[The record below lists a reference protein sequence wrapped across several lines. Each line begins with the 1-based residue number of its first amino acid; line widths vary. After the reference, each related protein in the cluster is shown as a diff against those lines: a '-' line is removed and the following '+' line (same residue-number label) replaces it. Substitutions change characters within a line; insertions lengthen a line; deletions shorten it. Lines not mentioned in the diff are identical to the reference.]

1 MFATR
6 LTRLNPGMRGALYY
20 LVYWGTGG
28 LYMPFV
34 NVHFR
39 HLGFSGSQISM
50 LSVLFPIAALL
61 VAPPLTS
68 LADRRTWR
76 VRMLTLSLVIVGFV
90 LISLAFPTQFWPALL
105 LMAALAASRCLVAP
119 IGDSL
124 VLRMAA
130 RHNVAYG
137 KLRLWGSFSFALIAM
152 IFGAVW
158 EQIGFAP
165 MFIIAGLLCLPPAFT
180 ASLLEEV
187 PTPPRQASEPVSI
200 NWIWRDFGLMT
211 ILTASFLIGGALN
224 MAVNFEGVY
233 MDVLGGSEVY
243 VGLIFAIS
251 AFSEMPAMFLGET
264 LVRRLGSTQTLLLSY
279 GLMFVGYLGYTFA
292 TAPWML
298 LVLAIFKGMG
308 FGLYFTST
316 VRLLDARVSPAQAA
330 TIQGVMNATSGG
342 LAPLIAGPISGL
354 IFDGLGP
361 HTLYLTATILIAIAA
376 AVLLSGSWRSQ
387 RQQSS

>member
-1 MFATR
+1 MFASR
-6 LTRLNPGMRGALYY
+6 LARLSPGMRGALYY
-20 LVYWGTGG
+20 LVYWGVAG

-39 HLGFSGSQISM
+39 HLGFSGSQIGII
-50 LSVLFPIAALL
+50 SVLFPITALL

-76 VRMLTLSLVIVGFV
+76 VRMLTFSLLIVGFV
-90 LISLAFPTQFWPALL
+90 LVALAFPTQFWPALL
-105 LMAALAASRCLVAP
+105 LMACLAVARCLVAP

-152 IFGAVW
+152 ICGAIW
-158 EQIGFAP
+158 EQVGFAP
-165 MFIIAGLLCLPPAFT
+165 MFIIAGLLCLPTALT

-187 PTPPRQASEPVSI
+187 PTPPRQAAEPESI

-211 ILTASFLIGGALN
+211 ILGASFLIGGALN
-224 MAVNFEGVY
+224 MAVSFEGVY
-233 MDVLGGSEVY
+233 MDVLGGSEFY
-243 VGLIFAIS
+243 IGLIFAIS

-264 LVRRLGSTQTLLLSY
+264 LVRRFGSTQTLLLSY

-316 VRLLDARVSPAQAA
+316 VRLLDARVSPSQAA
-330 TIQGVMNATSGG
+330 TIQGVMNASSGG
-342 LAPLIAGPISGL
+342 LAPLIAGPISGVIFDRLGPQTLYSTATVL
-354 IFDGLGP
+354 IF
-361 HTLYLTATILIAIAA
+361 IAA
-376 AVLLSGSWRSQ
+376 VVLISGSLRSNQ
-387 RQQSS
+387 KLAN